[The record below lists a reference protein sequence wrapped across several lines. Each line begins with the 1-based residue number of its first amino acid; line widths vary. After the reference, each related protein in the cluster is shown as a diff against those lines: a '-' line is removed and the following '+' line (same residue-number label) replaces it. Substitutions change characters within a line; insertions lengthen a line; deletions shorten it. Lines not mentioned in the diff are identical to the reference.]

1 MYNFRY
7 HLVTICS
14 IFVALALGLLLG
26 AAIASSDL
34 AQSTS
39 DDMVGSMLSRYET
52 LIDDNARLTRELE
65 GNTELASDLTGA
77 WSEKRLDG
85 RTIVLLLGDTLG
97 DRSLQASLTDAINH
111 AGGSVVNV
119 TVLKQDFGLE
129 DEEIRTALQTIVDE
143 VPGEEYQQTLA
154 HQLEQEWSYVYTTS
168 SAEPTQE
175 DFDLPFYTYTRIND
189 ELTAIENA
197 GGEKT
202 PDQAAADNAE
212 GESASPTGRS
222 SETVLLSDGSGSE
235 PLASDGGLV
244 AQTPFQKIFFDRYSL
259 TRALLTYRIV
269 DIGVNYTQLAE
280 HKDPS
285 PPNDQRAA
293 LRIATSWQLPY
304 GVNGL
309 INGLAQQQDD
319 AMMQTRIGLQLT
331 LSFEQAGAASD
342 LVYPLWLR
350 SSIPHSVRGSV
361 AKPNYYTLLIQ
372 PDYLNYSMDIL
383 ASENSLSCVT
393 TPQTVSG
400 RYSLI
405 ALLSGAQAGIY
416 GEDRSPENNFVPLPE
431 DSSGRAAFR

>member
-39 DDMVGSMLSRYET
+39 DDMVESMLSRYEA
-52 LIDDNARLTRELE
+52 LVDDNARLTKELQ
-65 GNTELASDLTGA
+65 GNTDLASDLTGS

-119 TVLKQDFGLE
+119 TVLKPDFGLE
-129 DEEIRTALQTIVDE
+129 DEELRTALQSIVPE

-154 HQLEQEWSYVYTTS
+154 DQLEKEWSYVYTTS
-168 SAEPTQE
+168 SSEPTQE
-175 DFDLPFYTYTRIND
+175 DFDLPFYTYTLITD
-189 ELTAIENA
+189 ELAAIENA
-197 GGEKT
+197 GGENT
-202 PDQAAADNAE
+202 SDQDAAENAE
-212 GESASPTGRS
+212 GEDASPTDS
-222 SETVLLSDGSGSE
+222 SGQSG
-235 PLASDGGLV
+235 PLADESGPEPPARDGGLRP
-244 AQTPFQKIFFDRYSL
+244 QTPFQKILFDRYPL
-259 TRALLTYRIV
+259 TRALLTYRVV
-269 DIGVNYTQLAE
+269 DIGVNYTLLAE

-285 PPNDQRAA
+285 PPTDQRAA
-293 LRIATSWQLPY
+293 LHVATAWQLPY

-319 AMMQTRIGLQLT
+319 AMMQTRIGLRLT
-331 LSFEQAGAASD
+331 LSFEKSGTESD

-361 AKPNYYTLLIQ
+361 ALPNYYTLLIQ

-416 GEDRSPENNFVPLPE
+416 GEDRSPENSFPSLPE
-431 DSSGRAAFR
+431 DTSGRAAFR